1 MLFFVIY
8 LTQPYKLS
16 LNLSI
21 KTCLLDFNNKS
32 HNYFDDTINV
42 QITII
47 ETFPNC
53 GSVSNCLDLFVI
65 TLIYLRKIYYFYILL
80 FEVKEKMCVYY

>member
-1 MLFFVIY
+1 MLIFVIY
-8 LTQPYKLS
+8 IAKPYKLS
-16 LNLSI
+16 LNISI

-47 ETFPNC
+47 ETLRIVEV
-53 GSVSNCLDLFVI
+53 SVIVLTYSLSPLSTYARFIIFISFCL
-65 TLIYLRKIYYFYILL
+65 K
-80 FEVKEKMCVYY
+80 